1 MPEKINHAA
10 TFTRIAELDKEGLSQ
25 RKIAEILEAE
35 GFPQLSNRNKWHHS
49 GVSWCLEQIDRRAG
63 KSKPDL
69 PSSPLPS
76 SAVPP
81 KSAPLP
87 QHPPP
92 PKPKSDTIDIH
103 GPYTVE
109 DRRLWELLLRLPGP
123 DLDPTEIHQLPVAP
137 AGPGRPRPLPATPA
151 TAPLSP

>member
-10 TFTRIAELDKEGLSQ
+10 TFTRIAELDKEGISQ

-81 KSAPLP
+81 NSK
-87 QHPPP
+87 PP
-92 PKPKSDTIDIH
+92 PKPKSDLLDI
-103 GPYTVE
+103 PVFKKE
-109 DRRLWELLLRLPGP
+109 PAASWSVLRNL
-123 DLDPTEIHQLPVAP
+123 
-137 AGPGRPRPLPATPA
+137 
-151 TAPLSP
+151 TARHK